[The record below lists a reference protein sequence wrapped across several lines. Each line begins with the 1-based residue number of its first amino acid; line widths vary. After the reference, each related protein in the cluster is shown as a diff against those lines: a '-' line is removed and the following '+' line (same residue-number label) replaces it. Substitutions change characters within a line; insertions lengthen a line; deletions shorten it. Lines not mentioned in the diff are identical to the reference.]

1 MILEILS
8 KLKIEKNDLRFFFP
22 LAAISGVLMEAS
34 SWLPERVNR
43 DYFSAIIYDHLPWT
57 TIGTIFLL
65 QALIVLFYHA
75 IKSPKVK
82 AYAHDAVEHISI
94 KVKHFCSPAF
104 SILLGLSL
112 ACTFW
117 SISSL
122 DYLEYSFGFG
132 YFSLFFLIIPWM
144 SGFLKEAINAQFK
157 DSTVELFKVFGFA
170 LLGALLIVPFLNT
183 QPIMVKFELSLA
195 EYNIVEN
202 VISKKDTVA
211 EFSRKAT
218 IDAALELN
226 ANKRVN

>member
-1 MILEILS
+1 VILEVLE
-8 KLKIEKNDLRFFFP
+8 KLKIGKDDLRFFFP
-22 LAAISGVLMEAS
+22 LAAASGVLMEAF

-65 QALIVLFYHA
+65 QAIIVLFYHA
-75 IKSPKVK
+75 IKYPKVK
-82 AYAHDAVEHISI
+82 AYAHDVVEHISI
-94 KVKHFCSPAF
+94 KIEHFCSPAF
-104 SILLGLSL
+104 SVLLGLSL

-122 DYLEYSFGFG
+122 DYLAYSLAFG

-144 SGFLKEAINAQFK
+144 SGFLKEAINSQFK
-157 DSTVELFKVFGFA
+157 DSTVELFKVFGLA

-183 QPIMVKFELSLA
+183 QPIIVEFKLSLV
-195 EYNIVEN
+195 EYDVVEN
-202 VISKKDTVA
+202 VVSEEDSVA